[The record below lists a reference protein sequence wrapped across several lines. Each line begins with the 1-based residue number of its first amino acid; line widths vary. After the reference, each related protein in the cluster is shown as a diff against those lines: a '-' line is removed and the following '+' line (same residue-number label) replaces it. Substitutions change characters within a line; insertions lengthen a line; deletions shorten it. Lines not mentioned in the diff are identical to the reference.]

1 MTLLSRHIR
10 DKKPSDFIRRGGG
23 GTGTGTS
30 VPFRPIRCWLN
41 RWNKEAGQ
49 DPEKAG
55 WKGGPGKGAF
65 PNCTDPIIPD
75 FPTGYSVPTGSLL
88 GGRITREDGG
98 AWRFD
103 GEGEGEKKGRGK
115 KRIVVGLLQIVSP
128 CFPFFLFFLGRGRKL
143 QEKYSAWKIKARG
156 ESLSYLLRGN
166 HEKAKERLECI
177 PFRIRKLS

>member
-10 DKKPSDFIRRGGG
+10 DKKPSDSIRRGGE

-41 RWNKEAGQ
+41 RWDKEAGQ

-103 GEGEGEKKGRGK
+103 GEGEGKKKRKRKEKDCCWPAANCLSLFSFFFVFFWEGGGNCKKNIQRGK
-115 KRIVVGLLQIVSP
+115 LK
-128 CFPFFLFFLGRGRKL
+128 
-143 QEKYSAWKIKARG
+143 RG
-156 ESLSYLLRGN
+156 ESLSL
-166 HEKAKERLECI
+166 I
-177 PFRIRKLS
+177 S

>member
-1 MTLLSRHIR
+1 MHSLIVPIQLFPTSQRDIPFQRVLS
-10 DKKPSDFIRRGGG
+10 SAEELRGKTVELGD
-23 GTGTGTS
+23 S
-30 VPFRPIRCWLN
+30 MER
-41 RWNKEAGQ
+41 
-49 DPEKAG
+49 
-55 WKGGPGKGAF
+55 GKGK
-65 PNCTDPIIPD
+65 
-75 FPTGYSVPTGSLL
+75 
-88 GGRITREDGG
+88 
-98 AWRFD
+98 
-103 GEGEGEKKGRGK
+103 KKGRGK

>member
-10 DKKPSDFIRRGGG
+10 DKKPSDSIRRGGG

-41 RWNKEAGQ
+41 RWDKEAGQ

-103 GEGEGEKKGRGK
+103 GEGEGEKKEEERK
-115 KRIVVGLLQIVSP
+115 GLLLACCKLSLLV
-128 CFPFFLFFLGRGRKL
+128 FLFFCFFWEGGGNCKKNIQRGKL
-143 QEKYSAWKIKARG
+143 KRG
-156 ESLSYLLRGN
+156 ESLSL
-166 HEKAKERLECI
+166 I
-177 PFRIRKLS
+177 S